1 MRSSKKPNARQL
13 TSTLMAIVMTAT
25 TTFQM
30 PNIALASEAESSV
43 AVESQ
48 IEEVT
53 TKEASSV
60 EVQSVSATQA
70 AAETQTGTA
79 LETSSAAAGTDATQ
93 VSDEVQ
99 TTVAETTAEVT
110 YEEEKTTLSAE
121 VDPSGEDTEESE
133 ANETRGPDEE
143 LTTEIETEI
152 ETEAQTD
159 AASEEET
166 EASTEEALIDLSTAT
181 KDEILAYIEAI
192 GGTESDAYY
201 EFLGGLGEDD
211 YQLVWIAQFGSE
223 EDVIASTFDFDYD
236 ASSDLEIAKYVH
248 KLTEDE
254 LYSLIESMTFE
265 QYRRYLS
272 IKEMM
277 AEMDEKDFTD
287 VIDEEEFTA
296 DRTWDYESYDA
307 FAESLTGV
315 SLQHTEQVM
324 QFYNT
329 YVDPSKVQAGVTTI
343 DGLLD
348 SNADWYSND
357 YILGLNPEMF
367 KETVPVY
374 HGSDGNYYV
383 VSTVPTLNGVESADY
398 QPATSFYN
406 GGVEAQAFTDI
417 EYLGNGVYR
426 IPSSRYQYCFTEQY
440 VSDMGT
446 LYGIS
451 FGLRIQVLYGFTPS
465 GEITIAADVVYPDMT
480 ERFLP
485 ATLNLLAGI
494 ATVRIFNDTYDD
506 SVDNYLVS
514 ASINRGASLPDSVG
528 SMNDGKVMQFVVN
541 DANAVGS
548 LDVLIG
554 YNATSKYSM
563 AAEVTTAELIGSASD
578 DLNVNMAAEMYN
590 GAYLKLDQASVPKNL
605 AVGDK
610 FIYANTALTITGVET
625 SYDLSNTAQHP
636 DRGIHVG
643 AKTIPTH
650 DAQSFCF
657 YNGKGA
663 DTDISSWFRTQ
674 LNTDAA
680 DPGYMVQMTEENM
693 KSRAAWNGTSTNLRQ
708 SQFPTINT
716 PKNHIFGYMT
726 DGLGAVSGTDGK
738 VLNLEGTS
746 VLLSCMHAWGN
757 ESATTPQDIVDSI
770 STFTGRTQKDF
781 AIDEGFGHY
790 HPNIA
795 LQCTDVHDGGDG
807 FTYATFKVL
816 TSMLQ
821 VGGVKYAQNYQC
833 AFSTIR
839 LIYETNKKGKITV
852 QKASSNTTLTN
863 GNKCYNFTGIKYGI
877 YSDANCTS
885 IVATVTLN
893 ANGTSDPVDV
903 DAGTYYVKE
912 ISAPSGSGYKVS
924 SDKTTVTIAAG
935 ESKTAN
941 VKDEPMNDPFG
952 IQITKISASGA
963 TADLSGAEYT
973 ITYYPKHYNSVAEIN
988 AETDTS
994 IKPTK
999 WVIQTKKTSNG
1010 LYLATLDDNHIVSGS
1025 AVFGKTGTMYTIPLG
1040 TITVQETKAPVGFTV
1055 DGATVTN
1062 VKTKQTVAGTDG
1074 VFLFK
1079 LVNENSGVALKS
1091 GNSLS
1096 TTLDG
1101 ETAMTLQYSEKSI
1114 NLKTT
1119 LTEDSSKS
1127 HYAKADS
1134 TISLTD
1140 RLEYENLSVGKHYVV
1155 RATLYIKDGNN
1166 LTEHASKTV
1175 DLYPTATSGTLDV
1188 LFSNI
1193 STNGL
1198 SGKTLVCYETLTV
1211 NGSTVAEH
1219 KNPNDVGQ
1227 TVNFP
1232 SVHTTATEKSTGN
1245 HIAKAT
1251 KSLTIVDTVSM
1262 SALRVGDTYK
1272 IKGILM
1278 DKATGQPLKVNGAN
1292 VELER
1297 SFTATSTS
1305 TTQTLEF
1312 TIDAASLNG
1321 ATTVVYESLYY
1332 GTLEI
1337 SSHKDINDEGQTVYL
1352 PKIRTTAK
1360 DNASGTQK
1368 AAPVKNTTIVD
1379 TVTYT
1384 NLIPGKSYT
1393 VTGKLMNKATGKVVT
1408 VGGAEVSAS
1417 KTFTA
1422 SNTGSGSVDVSF
1434 AFDATGLTGTF
1445 VVFENVYYNNIA
1457 VATHEELSDEGQTI
1471 RFSKVTILKK
1481 SQDDDMVVG
1490 AKLEIRDKNGKAV
1503 ETFETDENG
1512 KVFYRLD
1519 FDTNY
1524 TLVET
1529 EAPEGYF
1536 VADPITFQLKENGK
1550 VLVDGKELDE
1560 LTMID
1565 EYSTGYLE
1573 VTKQSIVSHKL
1584 LPGAVYGVYSDEACT
1599 NQVAE
1604 LTTDENG
1611 QATVLLEHGDYWVK
1625 ELKAPTNYRFDYT
1638 VYGPFTIE
1646 GKHITVPV
1654 TLYDEPLTP
1663 VPTGVTLPYL
1673 PYVAALGLG
1682 VVVLVVIRRG
1692 KKKA

>member
-43 AVESQ
+43 EVESQ

-60 EVQSVSATQA
+60 EVQSETVTQA

-143 LTTEIETEI
+143 LKTEIETEI

-277 AEMDEKDFTD
+277 AEMDEKDFSD

-315 SLQHTEQVM
+315 SLQRTEQVM

-357 YILGLNPEMF
+357 YILSLNPEMF

-374 HGSDGNYYV
+374 RGSDGNYYV

-398 QPATSFYN
+398 QPATNFYN
-406 GGVEAQAFTDI
+406 GSVEAQAFTDI

-426 IPSSRYQYCFTEQY
+426 IPEDRYKYCFTEQY

-451 FGLRIQVLYGFTPS
+451 FGLRIQVLYGFTPA
-465 GEITIAADVVYPDMT
+465 GEVTIAADVVYPDMT

-485 ATLNLLAGI
+485 ATLNLLAGT
-494 ATVRIFNDTYDD
+494 ATVRVFNDDYDD
-506 SVDNYLVS
+506 STDNYLVS

-528 SMNDGKVMQFVVN
+528 NMNDGKVLQFAVG
-541 DANAVGS
+541 DADAVGS

-563 AAEVTTAELIGSASD
+563 AAEVTTQELYAPASD
-578 DLNVNMAAEMYN
+578 TDISLAAEMYD
-590 GAYLKLDQASVPKNL
+590 GMYLKLDQNSVPKDL

-610 FIYANTALTITGVET
+610 FIYANTGLTIVGVNNT
-625 SYDLSNTAQHP
+625 TDL
-636 DRGIHVG
+636 RGGVHIG
-643 AKTIPTH
+643 ASVVPTH

-657 YNGKGA
+657 YNGKGV
-663 DTDISSWFRTQ
+663 DSQISSWFKTQ
-674 LNTDAA
+674 LNSNSA
-680 DPGYMVQMTEENM
+680 DPGCMVQMTVANIQA
-693 KSRAAWNGTSTNLRQ
+693 RASYNGSSVNLGY
-708 SQFPTINT
+708 N
-716 PKNHIFGYMT
+716 KIFGYVT
-726 DGLGAVSGTDGK
+726 DALGTTTGTNGK
-738 VLNLEGTS
+738 TLNLEGTS

-757 ESATTPQDIVDSI
+757 ESATTPQDIVNSI

-781 AIDEGFGHY
+781 AIDEGYGHY
-790 HPNIA
+790 HPNVA
-795 LQCTDVHDGGDG
+795 LQCTEVSDKGDG
-807 FTYATFKVL
+807 TMSATFKVV
-816 TSMLQ
+816 TSMLH
-821 VGGVKYAQNYQC
+821 VGGVAHAQNYQC

-839 LIYETNKKGKITV
+839 LIYETNRKGKITV

-912 ISAPSGSGYKVS
+912 ISTPSGSGYKV
-924 SDKTTVTIAAG
+924 
-935 ESKTAN
+935 
-941 VKDEPMNDPFG
+941 
-952 IQITKISASGA
+952 
-963 TADLSGAEYT
+963 
-973 ITYYPKHYNSVAEIN
+973 
-988 AETDTS
+988 
-994 IKPTK
+994 
-999 WVIQTKKTSNG
+999 
-1010 LYLATLDDNHIVSGS
+1010 
-1025 AVFGKTGTMYTIPLG
+1025 
-1040 TITVQETKAPVGFTV
+1040 
-1055 DGATVTN
+1055 
-1062 VKTKQTVAGTDG
+1062 
-1074 VFLFK
+1074 
-1079 LVNENSGVALKS
+1079 
-1091 GNSLS
+1091 
-1096 TTLDG
+1096 
-1101 ETAMTLQYSEKSI
+1101 QYSEKSI

-1188 LFSNI
+1188 LFSKI
-1193 STNGL
+1193 STTGL
-1198 SGKTLVCYETLTV
+1198 AGKTLVCYETLTV

-1278 DKATGQPLKVNGAN
+1278 DKAT
-1292 VELER
+1292 
-1297 SFTATSTS
+1297 
-1305 TTQTLEF
+1305 
-1312 TIDAASLNG
+1312 
-1321 ATTVVYESLYY
+1321 
-1332 GTLEI
+1332 
-1337 SSHKDINDEGQTVYL
+1337 
-1352 PKIRTTAK
+1352 
-1360 DNASGTQK
+1360 
-1368 AAPVKNTTIVD
+1368 
-1379 TVTYT
+1379 
-1384 NLIPGKSYT
+1384 
-1393 VTGKLMNKATGKVVT
+1393 
-1408 VGGAEVSAS
+1408 
-1417 KTFTA
+1417 
-1422 SNTGSGSVDVSF
+1422 
-1434 AFDATGLTGTF
+1434 
-1445 VVFENVYYNNIA
+1445 
-1457 VATHEELSDEGQTI
+1457 
-1471 RFSKVTILKK
+1471 
-1481 SQDDDMVVG
+1481 
-1490 AKLEIRDKNGKAV
+1490 
-1503 ETFETDENG
+1503 
-1512 KVFYRLD
+1512 
-1519 FDTNY
+1519 
-1524 TLVET
+1524 
-1529 EAPEGYF
+1529 
-1536 VADPITFQLKENGK
+1536 
-1550 VLVDGKELDE
+1550 
-1560 LTMID
+1560 
-1565 EYSTGYLE
+1565 
-1573 VTKQSIVSHKL
+1573 
-1584 LPGAVYGVYSDEACT
+1584 
-1599 NQVAE
+1599 
-1604 LTTDENG
+1604 
-1611 QATVLLEHGDYWVK
+1611 
-1625 ELKAPTNYRFDYT
+1625 
-1638 VYGPFTIE
+1638 
-1646 GKHITVPV
+1646 
-1654 TLYDEPLTP
+1654 
-1663 VPTGVTLPYL
+1663 
-1673 PYVAALGLG
+1673 
-1682 VVVLVVIRRG
+1682 
-1692 KKKA
+1692 